1 MSSHLTGAHR
11 RSADNNSRERHART
25 KDSSGGG
32 NSTTDYTTSGGG
44 HSRSRGQHSN
54 ENQVKEAIIDLYLKV
69 KIRSKDEIDVI
80 EPQELNDER
89 GRLRNLGS
97 LTILAYI
104 KTKFEDLM

>member
-32 NSTTDYTTSGGG
+32 NGTTDYTTSAGG

-69 KIRSKDEIDVI
+69 KIRSKDEVSPIFI
-80 EPQELNDER
+80 YSNGCEI
-89 GRLRNLGS
+89 S
-97 LTILAYI
+97 LLSLALLLYPFI
-104 KTKFEDLM
+104 FGFSAFDAA